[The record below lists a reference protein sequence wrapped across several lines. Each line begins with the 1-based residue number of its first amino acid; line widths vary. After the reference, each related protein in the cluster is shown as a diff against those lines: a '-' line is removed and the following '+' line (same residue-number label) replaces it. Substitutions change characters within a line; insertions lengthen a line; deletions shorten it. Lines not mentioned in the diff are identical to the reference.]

1 MRAVVLL
8 FYLFPIGNWSS
19 RVMRPYSRH
28 ESIEWVQT
36 DMLSQKAKYALR
48 ALLVLARSEEDEPVH
63 IADLAASENIS
74 RKFLEATLLELR
86 KHGLLASRRGPRGG
100 YRVAKPASEISFGE
114 VIRIIDGPLAPL
126 PCASV
131 TAFRLCSDCPDPHG
145 CSIRWVMQR
154 VRDATA
160 GVLDE
165 CTLADALG
173 KRPAAHRA
181 AGLGKPASKTRAS
194 RRMASY
200 AE

>member
-1 MRAVVLL
+1 
-8 FYLFPIGNWSS
+8 
-19 RVMRPYSRH
+19 
-28 ESIEWVQT
+28 
-36 DMLSQKAKYALR
+36 MLSQKAKYALR
-48 ALLVLARSEEDEPVH
+48 ALLVLAQCKKDEPVH

-86 KHGLLASRRGPRGG
+86 KHGLLTSLRGPRGG
-100 YRVAKPASEISFGE
+100 YHLAKPASDISFGE

-165 CTLADALG
+165 CTLADAVG
-173 KRPAAHRA
+173 KRPVAFRA
-181 AGLGKPASKTRAS
+181 ADLRRRAPKTRAS
-194 RRMASY
+194 RRLGSY
-200 AE
+200 AG